1 MTHKKAIK
9 RIEILEN
16 EQVDLFKTYK
26 QNNGDTA
33 KIKHLR
39 RMADVIEEKALL
51 KIKHKIK

>member
-9 RIEILEN
+9 RVETLAN
-16 EQVDLFKTYK
+16 EQIQLFNTYK
-26 QNNGDTA
+26 RQKCDIA

-51 KIKHKIK
+51 KMNHNLK